1 MNKHKMKGIRGI
13 LHELVIVKQR
23 TAITIYGAGRCFTT
37 ISGARY
43 LTVSRGKHRGLPGR
57 GMSTPLHMRD
67 ESHFELFSTP
77 PSVLSYGSKPFTKEL
92 LETLS
97 EARPKL
103 GQVYKEKIIDGAATL
118 PKDFFKIDPP
128 IHELGLYCMEAAGM
142 LPKGGLRASEKDIEE
157 FFAAKESAV
166 DGSEHGAYLEP

>member
-1 MNKHKMKGIRGI
+1 MNKHKMKGLRKA
-13 LHELVIVKQR
+13 LHELVGTRGRVSFSLL
-23 TAITIYGAGRCFTT
+23 ASGHVFVTINGDKYNVCQ
-37 ISGARY
+37 
-43 LTVSRGKHRGLPGR
+43 RGKHRSAPRGLQAQRLVYDDAEFTRLSVPQ
-57 GMSTPLHMRD
+57 T
-67 ESHFELFSTP
+67 
-77 PSVLSYGSKPFTKEL
+77 VLSYGSKPFTKDL

-128 IHELGLYCMEAAGM
+128 IHELGLGCMEVAGM
-142 LPKGGLRASEKDIEE
+142 LPKGGIRATEKDIEE